1 MYSVILLIVVALVS
15 LVITRVATIALTVT
29 GLTRSSA
36 RFQARSALSGV
47 GFTTSESE
55 AVVNHPARRRVVMA
69 LMLLGNAGLVTA
81 VAGLLAGF
89 AGANPAQGVVRVV
102 LLLAGLTAVYGLAR
116 SEVVDRHLS
125 RLIGKVLN
133 RYTDLDVADYDRLLQ
148 LSGEYSVKDIPVE
161 TGSWLA
167 DRTLGELRLRDEG
180 VVVLGIG
187 RPDGSYIGAPSG
199 ETYLRPGDTVMVYGR
214 DSAVLGLMHRDAG
227 REGDRRHEEAVLDQ
241 REVAREEHARDPG
254 APG

>member
-1 MYSVILLIVVALVS
+1 MLLIVVALVS
-15 LVITRVATIALTVT
+15 LLITRVATIALTVT
-29 GLTRSSA
+29 GLTRTSA

-89 AGANPAQGVVRVV
+89 AGADAGEGALRVV
-102 LLLAGLTAVYGLAR
+102 LLLGGLAVIYALSR

-133 RYTDLDVADYDRLLQ
+133 RYTDLDVADYERLLQ
-148 LSGEYSVKDIPVE
+148 LSGEYSVKEIPVE

-167 DRTLGELRLRDEG
+167 DRPLGELRLRDEG
-180 VVVLGIG
+180 VIVLGVG
-187 RPDGSYIGAPSG
+187 RPDGSYIGVPRG
-199 ETYLRPGDTVMVYGR
+199 ETYLRPGDTVIVYGR
-214 DSAVLGLMHRDAG
+214 DSAVLGLMQRDAG
-227 REGDRRHEEAVLDQ
+227 REGDRMHEQAVLDQ
-241 REVAREEHARDPG
+241 REVARQEHARDPG
-254 APG
+254 ALG